1 MRFILNKKVQKN
13 LNKKIARLVQIR
25 RVIFC
30 QPREYSRNRFREG
43 FLSVGY
49 SFTLVLIEFI
59 FLISLLA
66 IYFQASI
73 SLFLY

>member
-30 QPREYSRNRFREG
+30 QPKEYLRNRFREG
-43 FLSVGY
+43 FLPVDC
-49 SFTLVLIEFI
+49 SFTLALIEFI

-66 IYFQASI
+66 IHSQTSI